1 MEALFMV
8 LLAGVVYVVSAMRKL
23 SSTET
28 EGGRLPRGVMGEAF
42 PAIEP
47 VEDEPIVVEQPRPR
61 KRKNRAPAPRPVQTA
76 SAASSAAVTPSPAAK
91 EAPAPQ
97 KERFAI
103 KTKSDAKKAIIYS
116 EIFNRKYN

>member
-1 MEALFMV
+1 M
-8 LLAGVVYVVSAMRKL
+8 LLVAGVVYVISALRHMPT
-23 SSTET
+23 SET
-28 EGGRLPRGVMGEAF
+28 GESKLPRGIMGEAF
-42 PAIEP
+42 PTIEL
-47 VEDEPIVVEQPRPR
+47 VEEDEPIVVEQPRPR

-103 KTKSDAKKAIIYS
+103 KTKSDAKRAIIYS